1 MIHSKI
7 ERVGGTPMLVVNGET
22 IIPMAYITYFQEKNC
37 YKEFAQKG
45 YNLFSVQMMFAT
57 RSVNEESGLPPFQEG
72 KRPLR

>member
-45 YNLFSVQMMFAT
+45 YKLFC
-57 RSVNEESGLPPFQEG
+57 
-72 KRPLR
+72 